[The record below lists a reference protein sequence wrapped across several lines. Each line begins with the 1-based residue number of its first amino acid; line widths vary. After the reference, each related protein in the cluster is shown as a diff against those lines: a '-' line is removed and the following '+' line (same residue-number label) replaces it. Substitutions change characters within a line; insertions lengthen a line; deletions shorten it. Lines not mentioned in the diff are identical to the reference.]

1 MKLKS
6 RMALLLAATMVLSS
20 TPTTVWASD
29 YEQHWA
35 AEAITRWKDKGII
48 DGFEDGTFRPQEA
61 ITKAQ
66 FAKILVEIFGYTE
79 TKGAKTYQDV
89 AADKWYAD
97 YMI

>member
-1 MKLKS
+1 MKLES

-48 DGFEDGTFRPQEA
+48 DDLRMELLDHKKPLQKLSLQR
-61 ITKAQ
+61 
-66 FAKILVEIFGYTE
+66 Y
-79 TKGAKTYQDV
+79 
-89 AADKWYAD
+89 
-97 YMI
+97 